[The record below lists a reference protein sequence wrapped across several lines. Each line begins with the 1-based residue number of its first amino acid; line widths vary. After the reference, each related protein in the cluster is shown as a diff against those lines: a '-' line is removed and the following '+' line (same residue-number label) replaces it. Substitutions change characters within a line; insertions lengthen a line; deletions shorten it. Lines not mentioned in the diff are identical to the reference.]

1 MLETHTLST
10 PQNFQ
15 VKHSIAPFRAS
26 VEKILDTSK
35 VWIENT
41 TWVGYILERGS
52 RRRGYHV
59 CSFTCLVSHKVVTT
73 FWCCKSSYPISFS
86 YSSFMLITKVSSHDT
101 RIILSISFR
110 YTYNYKSHASTHQKK
125 GLAIAFLHVQCI
137 CIFRQPKTST
147 QNLSN
152 RLNMHV
158 ILDHML

>member
-1 MLETHTLST
+1 MFHKIKHTTTLTILYKPHLMHFLTLARIHKISYHQNSLFLS
-10 PQNFQ
+10 FL
-15 VKHSIAPFRAS
+15 VV

-110 YTYNYKSHASTHQKK
+110 YTYNYKSHASTH
-125 GLAIAFLHVQCI
+125 
-137 CIFRQPKTST
+137 
-147 QNLSN
+147 
-152 RLNMHV
+152 
-158 ILDHML
+158 